1 MFEVL
6 MFSAALAAEMPDAA
20 ALLKQADAPRLAFL
34 HSTLRVHAGVEQED
48 GEPQSGEFDV
58 HLGNDDQQ
66 LVVFRDR
73 KNKGRKFLMVG
84 DKAWL
89 IVPGSKHPIAV
100 TANQRMLGASSFADI
115 ARVRLSQDYSGDL
128 RPGMEPCGEPAQPC
142 RVVDIT
148 ATVKTAPYAGGT
160 LWIDGSGLLR
170 RAVYKLASGKPAK
183 EIGYRYKETGDG
195 RSVPAGLTLTDLLL
209 GDRTGKTTL
218 DYLDHRPARHPPS
231 TFDPR
236 QQVKR

>member
-6 MFSAALAAEMPDAA
+6 LFGAALAAEIPDAA
-20 ALLKQADAPRLAFL
+20 TLLKQADAPRQTFL
-34 HSTLRVHAGVEQED
+34 DSTLRVRATVERED
-48 GEPQSGEFDV
+48 DAPQIGEFDV

-66 LVVFRDR
+66 LVVFRDK
-73 KNKGRKFLMVG
+73 KNRGRKFLMVG

-89 IVPGSKHPIAV
+89 IVPGSKNPIAV

-115 ARVRLSQDYSGDL
+115 ARVRLSQDYSGAL

-148 ATVKTAPYAGGT
+148 ATIKTAPYASGT
-160 LWIDGSGLLR
+160 LWIDGAGMLR
-170 RAVYKLASGKPAK
+170 KALYKLASGKPAK
-183 EIGYRYKETGDG
+183 EILYRYKDHNGVTL
-195 RSVPAGLTLTDLLL
+195 PAGLTLTDLLL
-209 GDRTGKTTL
+209 PDKTGTTTL
-218 DYLDHRPARHPPS
+218 DYLDHRPTRHPAA